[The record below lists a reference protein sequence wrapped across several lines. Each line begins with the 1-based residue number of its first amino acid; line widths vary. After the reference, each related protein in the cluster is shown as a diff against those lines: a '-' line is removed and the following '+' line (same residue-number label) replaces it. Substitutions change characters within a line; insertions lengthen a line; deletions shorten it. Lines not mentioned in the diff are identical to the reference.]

1 MVALAIDHLLVA
13 SPSLAA
19 GQDYLADRFGVEP
32 VVGGSHPGQGT
43 CNALLA
49 LGKHCYLE
57 VFAPDPAQPP
67 TRTADFLRTLAA
79 PTLLWWAM
87 RVEPV
92 SAVTPLLQRAGVP
105 VAAETAGAR
114 ELPAEGGTLR
124 WNLLLPGPSPA
135 GNALPFF
142 IAWSSL
148 AEHPSTVI
156 ASNIRL
162 RSLCVNAP
170 GELLPRL
177 AAPGLTTHSADEP
190 SLEAAF
196 DTPRGI
202 VTLASPP
209 GYFPAVGKLLD

>member
-19 GQDYLADRFGVEP
+19 GQDYLAERFGVEP
-32 VVGGSHPGQGT
+32 VFGGSHPRQGT

-49 LGKHCYLE
+49 LGEHCYLE
-57 VFAPDPAQPP
+57 VFAPDPAQPAN
-67 TRTADFLRTLAA
+67 RIADFLHTLAA
-79 PTLLWWAM
+79 PTLLWWAV
-87 RVEPV
+87 RVEQV
-92 SAVTPLLQRAGVP
+92 TSVTPLLQRAGVP

-114 ELPAEGGTLR
+114 ELPGEGGTLR
-124 WNLLLPGPSPA
+124 WNLLLPGSSPA
-135 GNALPFF
+135 GNAVPFF

-148 AEHPSTVI
+148 TEHPSTVM
-156 ASNIRL
+156 ATDIRL

-177 AAPGLTTHSADEP
+177 TAPGLITRSAGEP

-196 DTPRGI
+196 DTPHGV
-202 VTLASPP
+202 VTLSSPA
-209 GYFPAVGKLLD
+209 GYFPAVGELLD